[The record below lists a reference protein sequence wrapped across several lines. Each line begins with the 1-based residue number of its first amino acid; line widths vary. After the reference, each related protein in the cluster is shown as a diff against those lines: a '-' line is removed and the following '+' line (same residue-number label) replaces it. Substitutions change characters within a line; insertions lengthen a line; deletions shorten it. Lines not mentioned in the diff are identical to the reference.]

1 MLRSSCVVTA
11 TASAADRGS
20 RSARPDRVQNEAT
33 DSKKILNGFGIAAIS
48 AFTMIKTTTT
58 ALIATAMLLASSA
71 FAGDKACCPKG
82 AADPSSMACVD
93 LATLNLTPDQ
103 KAKIEAWQADCM
115 KAGCTKES
123 RKTFL
128 KQAKGILSAEQ
139 FAQLKAQCKKT
150 TSAKKTEA

>member
-1 MLRSSCVVTA
+1 
-11 TASAADRGS
+11 
-20 RSARPDRVQNEAT
+20 
-33 DSKKILNGFGIAAIS
+33 
-48 AFTMIKTTTT
+48 MIKITITTLV
-58 ALIATAMLLASSA
+58 AIAMLTASSA
-71 FAGDKACCPKG
+71 FAGGKACSAKG
-82 AADPSSMACVD
+82 ATDPSSMACVD

-150 TSAKKTEA
+150 ADAKKTQT